1 MKISTPGRICLFG
14 EHQDYLGLP
23 VIAMAISLYANIS
36 GQKRSDGKVI
46 INKPDFGEIE
56 TFSLDDLNYS
66 TSRDY
71 YKSGIKICKEN
82 GLLFSAGFECSIQSE
97 IPIQAGTSSSSA
109 IMVSWIHF
117 LMKIADSHPQWDKL
131 KIATLAYKAEV
142 LEFSEPGG
150 MMDQY
155 STALGGII
163 HLESQPQVLV
173 ESINTNIGSFVLGD
187 SQEPKDTI
195 GILNRCKKQRTAIIK
210 KCKEWMPDFDLLKTD
225 YISNK
230 LNLDDK
236 KLLSGTFRNRDILN
250 EGLNLFESIKFDHEK
265 FGKLLNEH
273 HEILRDTLK
282 ISTPKIE
289 KMISASLEG
298 GALGAKI
305 NGSGG
310 GGCMFAYA
318 PNNVEAVA
326 EAIER
331 VGGKAYILNMSEGTL
346 CLEN

>member
-1 MKISTPGRICLFG
+1 
-14 EHQDYLGLP
+14 
-23 VIAMAISLYANIS
+23 
-36 GQKRSDGKVI
+36 
-46 INKPDFGEIE
+46 
-56 TFSLDDLNYS
+56 
-66 TSRDY
+66 
-71 YKSGIKICKEN
+71 
-82 GLLFSAGFECSIQSE
+82 
-97 IPIQAGTSSSSA
+97 
-109 IMVSWIHF
+109 
-117 LMKIADSHPQWDKL
+117 
-131 KIATLAYKAEV
+131 
-142 LEFSEPGG
+142 
-150 MMDQY
+150 
-155 STALGGII
+155 
-163 HLESQPQVLV
+163 
-173 ESINTNIGSFVLGD
+173 
-187 SQEPKDTI
+187 
-195 GILNRCKKQRTAIIK
+195 
-210 KCKEWMPDFDLLKTD
+210 MPDFDLLKTD

-230 LNLDDK
+230 LTLDEK

>member
-1 MKISTPGRICLFG
+1 LNISTPGRICLFG

-82 GLLFSAGFECSIQSE
+82 GLLFSAGLECSIQSE

-210 KCKEWMPDFDLLKTD
+210 KCKEWMPDFDLLNTD